1 MCEKPLGINYIESKK
16 ISKIRNNKNIFLA
29 LNRRYYSS
37 TILLKRFLKKNDS
50 KRIIEINDQEINK
63 NLKLNKIKISKYWM
77 YCNSIHLID
86 FIYYL
91 SRGKIVKIIKN
102 GKIKD
107 DYVTS
112 KIIFSSGDTI
122 LYKALWNRP
131 GPWCISVSTKKNY
144 YLLKPIENLTKIE
157 LNRRITSYKIDKLD
171 IKFKPGLYQLM
182 IEFIKEIQ
190 NKKNSLVNVNYS
202 TKIMKLINKIYNV

>member
-1 MCEKPLGINYIESKK
+1 M
-16 ISKIRNNKNIFLA
+16 A

-63 NLKLNKIKISKYWM
+63 NLPLNKIKISKYWM

-91 SRGKIVKIIKN
+91 SRGKIVKIINN

-112 KIIFSSGDTI
+112 KLFFHLVIPYYIKHYGIDLDHGVS
-122 LYKALWNRP
+122 LYP
-131 GPWCISVSTKKNY
+131 PKK
-144 YLLKPIENLTKIE
+144 LLFT
-157 LNRRITSYKIDKLD
+157 
-171 IKFKPGLYQLM
+171 
-182 IEFIKEIQ
+182 
-190 NKKNSLVNVNYS
+190 
-202 TKIMKLINKIYNV
+202 

>member
-1 MCEKPLGINYIESKK
+1 M
-16 ISKIRNNKNIFLA
+16 
-29 LNRRYYSS
+29 
-37 TILLKRFLKKNDS
+37 
-50 KRIIEINDQEINK
+50 
-63 NLKLNKIKISKYWM
+63 
-77 YCNSIHLID
+77 NSIHLID

-91 SRGKIVKIIKN
+91 SRGKIVKIINN

>member
-1 MCEKPLGINYIESKK
+1 MDVSLYPPKK
-16 ISKIRNNKNIFLA
+16 
-29 LNRRYYSS
+29 
-37 TILLKRFLKKNDS
+37 T
-50 KRIIEINDQEINK
+50 
-63 NLKLNKIKISKYWM
+63 
-77 YCNSIHLID
+77 
-86 FIYYL
+86 
-91 SRGKIVKIIKN
+91 
-102 GKIKD
+102 
-107 DYVTS
+107 
-112 KIIFSSGDTI
+112 
-122 LYKALWNRP
+122 
-131 GPWCISVSTKKNY
+131 Y

>member
-1 MCEKPLGINYIESKK
+1 MVYLC
-16 ISKIRNNKNIFLA
+16 
-29 LNRRYYSS
+29 
-37 TILLKRFLKKNDS
+37 
-50 KRIIEINDQEINK
+50 
-63 NLKLNKIKISKYWM
+63 
-77 YCNSIHLID
+77 IHQ
-86 FIYYL
+86 
-91 SRGKIVKIIKN
+91 
-102 GKIKD
+102 
-107 DYVTS
+107 
-112 KIIFSSGDTI
+112 
-122 LYKALWNRP
+122 
-131 GPWCISVSTKKNY
+131 KNY

>member
-1 MCEKPLGINYIESKK
+1 
-16 ISKIRNNKNIFLA
+16 
-29 LNRRYYSS
+29 
-37 TILLKRFLKKNDS
+37 
-50 KRIIEINDQEINK
+50 
-63 NLKLNKIKISKYWM
+63 M

-91 SRGKIVKIIKN
+91 SRGKIVKIINN

-131 GPWCISVSTKKNY
+131 GPWCISVSTKKITI
-144 YLLKPIENLTKIE
+144 YLSQLKI
-157 LNRRITSYKIDKLD
+157 
-171 IKFKPGLYQLM
+171 
-182 IEFIKEIQ
+182 
-190 NKKNSLVNVNYS
+190 
-202 TKIMKLINKIYNV
+202 